1 MDKISVIRLGCVG
14 CGAALEIGQDVNQL
28 ACGHCGT
35 SQVVQ
40 REGGAI
46 HLKELAH
53 TLSRVQAGTDKTAAE
68 LAIARLTQERDQTTV
83 HRQKYVNERTI
94 HRHNRIRFW
103 RTAIDN
109 KYYEL
114 LIVFILGMFI
124 GGVFILG
131 TGAALFGLKQGGTS
145 TDVVLFLSVL
155 GAIVGG
161 AIAYK
166 LDLRLT
172 GRTPSEMRRD
182 WEQEIGALDADLQAT
197 QIAYEKRMREYGERI
212 QKYRQIADS

>member
-46 HLKELAH
+46 HLKELAQ

-68 LAIARLTQERDQTTV
+68 LAIARLTQERDQTTA

-103 RTAIDN
+103 RTEIDN

-114 LIVFILGMFI
+114 LIVFILGMFV

-131 TGAALFGLKQGGTS
+131 TGAALFGLTQGGTT

-155 GAIVGG
+155 GAIVAG

>member
-68 LAIARLTQERDQTTV
+68 LAIARLTQERDQTTS
-83 HRQKYVNERTI
+83 HRQNYVNERTT
-94 HRHNRIRFW
+94 RRYNRIRFW
-103 RTAIDN
+103 KTAIEN

-114 LIVFILGMFI
+114 LFVVIVGVVI
-124 GGVFILG
+124 GGVFILFAG
-131 TGAALFGLKQGGTS
+131 ESLFDLKQGGT
-145 TDVVLFLSVL
+145 TTGVVLVFSLF
-155 GAIVGG
+155 GAIGTGVL
-161 AIAYK
+161 AYK
-166 LDLRLT
+166 LDVLLT
-172 GRTPSEMRRD
+172 GRTPSEMKRSRD
-182 WEQEIGALDADLQAT
+182 QEIGALDADLQAT